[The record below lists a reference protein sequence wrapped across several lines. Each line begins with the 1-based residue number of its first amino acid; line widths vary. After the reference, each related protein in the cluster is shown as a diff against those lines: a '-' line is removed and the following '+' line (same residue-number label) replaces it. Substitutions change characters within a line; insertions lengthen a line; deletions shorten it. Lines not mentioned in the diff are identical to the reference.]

1 MGENTSTEVGTGFL
15 FPVALRAFRK
25 GTFSCY
31 RWFNLP
37 TCFIPKIWK
46 VKAWMAGGRSFLT
59 PPPPSVSPY
68 PIPPTAEWS
77 KNVWRVVLYLPQI
90 PHPLSLCFDICTVFH
105 SRWSLL
111 LAINAKVQKKGERPP
126 TVCISNLFG
135 MWWRNDWH
143 LFDYSEKWLESLLTL
158 L

>member
-1 MGENTSTEVGTGFL
+1 MKIL
-15 FPVALRAFRK
+15 QQRWARAFYFQSLFALFEKALFRAIAD
-25 GTFSCY
+25 
-31 RWFNLP
+31 L
-37 TCFIPKIWK
+37 TCPP
-46 VKAWMAGGRSFLT
+46 ASFLKYEKSRLEWQVGGHF
-59 PPPPSVSPY
+59 PPPHPLLVPTL
-68 PIPPTAEWS
+68 PPTAEWS
-77 KNVWRVVLYLPQI
+77 NNVWRVVLYLPQI
-90 PHPLSLCFDICTVFH
+90 PHLLSLCFDICTVFH

-143 LFDYSEKWLESLLTL
+143 LFDYGEKWLESLLTL